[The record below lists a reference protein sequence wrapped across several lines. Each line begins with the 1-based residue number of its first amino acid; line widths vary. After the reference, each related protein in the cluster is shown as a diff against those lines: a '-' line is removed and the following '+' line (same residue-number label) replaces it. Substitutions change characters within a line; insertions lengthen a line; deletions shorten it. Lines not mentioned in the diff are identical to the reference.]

1 MTVSGERE
9 LVARQPRLQV
19 GVVGGSLGGLF
30 AAALLAGNGHE
41 VTVFERSGVRLS
53 AEGAGVLAR
62 EPIVDIL
69 RDIHRD
75 DVGRIAVSSDERVEL
90 DLSGDVVDRETTRH
104 LQLSWDY
111 LYEVFRQQLP
121 SANYLLGHTVRAVHP
136 GERHAT
142 VELDDGREQR
152 FDLVVGADGEHS
164 VTRASVVP
172 GRKTNSYSGYA
183 VWSGLVAEQALDD
196 AATATLAG
204 RVTGYTA
211 HDDQVLGYLVP
222 GPGGETAAGSRR
234 YQWLWSRAMPA
245 ERLAELVE
253 AAGGAPG
260 ATAIVRGTLP
270 DVLRRRL
277 ATEAEQNLPFA
288 FGAVVGEEPAPSLR
302 AVVDYTAPRMV
313 APRVALLG
321 DAAVIVRPH
330 AAMSAAKAARDAVA
344 LADFVEQL
352 PLAEALAAYER
363 DRLPAGKAIAS
374 YGRIFANS
382 SPLRK

>member
-1 MTVSGERE
+1 MTPTE
-9 LVARQPRLQV
+9 LQLTELPPRLDV
-19 GVVGGSLGGLF
+19 AVVGGSLGGLF
-30 AAALLAGNGHE
+30 AAALLAGNGHR
-41 VTVFERSGVRLS
+41 VTVFERSHTGLS

-69 RDIHRD
+69 RDIHRE
-75 DVGRIAVSSDERVEL
+75 DVAGVAVSADERVEL
-90 DLSGDVVDRETTRH
+90 DLSGDVVDREATRH

-121 SANYLLGHTVRAVHP
+121 STGYLLGHTVRAVHP
-136 GERHAT
+136 GERFAT
-142 VELDDGREQR
+142 VEFDDGRERR

-164 VTRASVVP
+164 VTRNSVAP

-183 VWSGLVAEQALDD
+183 VWSGLVDERVLDD
-196 AATATLAG
+196 ASTATLAG

-222 GPGGETAAGSRR
+222 GPGGETAQGSRR

-253 AAGGAPG
+253 ASGGAAG
-260 ATAIVRGTLP
+260 AASIARGTLP

-288 FGAVVGEEPAPSLR
+288 FGAVVAAEASPSLR

-313 APRVALLG
+313 ASRVALLG

-330 AAMSAAKAARDAVA
+330 AAMATAKAARDAIA
-344 LADFVEQL
+344 LAGFVEQL
-352 PLAEALAAYER
+352 PLSEALAAYER

-374 YGRIFANS
+374 YGRIFSNS